1 MFTSI
6 LILRRIK
13 IEWDRLK
20 EERKGVCCEAVH
32 IKIGKFS
39 HPLTGKF
46 ASTCP
51 YASFTSII
59 RLLPGPF
66 L

>member
-20 EERKGVCCEAVH
+20 EESNTLTCYEDPCSTLNELANNDLASISWSLKTWNANNMIGVDFMLC
-32 IKIGKFS
+32 
-39 HPLTGKF
+39 
-46 ASTCP
+46 
-51 YASFTSII
+51 
-59 RLLPGPF
+59 
-66 L
+66 